1 MALDKD
7 KLDSLR
13 IDRGAAPAASR
24 RILPIAIALTVVVV
38 LSALLLTGLWWAR
51 LSGPALIQVAVAQSP
66 TAAASQDAVLN
77 ASGYVVARRM
87 ATVSAK
93 VTGKIAEVF
102 VEEGMSV
109 AAGQI
114 LARLDDATAKA
125 AYALADSQLT
135 AAKESLAEIEVRR
148 DEARRT
154 LDRTRPLLE
163 KHLVSAAQLDTA
175 EADFKAQQARLAA
188 AKSEVEVAQR
198 TRNLRQQDLDDL
210 KVRAPF
216 AGVVVSKDAQ
226 PGEMVSPLSAG
237 GFTRTGICT
246 LVDMSSREV
255 EVDVN
260 EAYINRVHPGQRTEA
275 ILDAYPDW
283 VIPSSV
289 INIVP
294 TADRQRATVK
304 VRIGFEQLDPRILPD
319 MGIKVRFLEEGAA
332 TQQANS
338 GSVKALIPAAAIMKA
353 NGNAYVWLVKDDALT
368 RQAIKIG
375 EDRSGTVAVLAGL
388 APGEQVALGAL
399 DRFKEGQKVRVKP

>member
-13 IDRGAAPAASR
+13 IDRGAAAPQRRRVLPMALAA
-24 RILPIAIALTVVVV
+24 LVV
-38 LSALLLTGLWWAR
+38 LSSMLLTGLWWAR
-51 LSGPALIQVAVAQSP
+51 SSQAPLIQVAVAQSP
-66 TAAASQDAVLN
+66 AGAAGQDAVLN

-154 LDRTRPLLE
+154 LDRTRPLRE
-163 KHLVSAAQLDTA
+163 KRLVSESQLDTA

-188 AKSEVEVAQR
+188 AESEVEVAQR

-246 LVDMSSREV
+246 LVDMASREV

-275 ILDAYPDW
+275 VLDAYPDW

-304 VRIGFEQLDPRILPD
+304 VRIGFDQLDPRILPE
-319 MGIKVRFLEEGAA
+319 MGIKVRFLEQDASSPLAA
-332 TQQANS
+332 ADNA
-338 GSVKALIPAAAIMKA
+338 KAFIPAAAILKS
-353 NGNAYVWLVKDDALT
+353 NGAAYVWLVKDNALT
-368 RQAIKIG
+368 RQAIKTG
-375 EDRSGTVAVLAGL
+375 TERTGTVAVLAGV

-399 DRFKEGQKVRVKP
+399 DQFKEGQKVRVKP

>member
-13 IDRGAAPAASR
+13 IDRGAAAPQRRRVLPMALAA
-24 RILPIAIALTVVVV
+24 LVV
-38 LSALLLTGLWWAR
+38 LSSMLLTGLWWAR
-51 LSGPALIQVAVAQSP
+51 SSQAPLIQVAVAQSP
-66 TAAASQDAVLN
+66 AGAAGQDAVLN

-135 AAKESLAEIEVRR
+135 AAKDSLAEIEVRR

-154 LDRTRPLLE
+154 LDRTRPLRE
-163 KHLVSAAQLDTA
+163 KRLVSESQLDTA

-188 AKSEVEVAQR
+188 AESEVEVAER

-216 AGVVVSKDAQ
+216 AGVVVSPDAQ

-246 LVDMSSREV
+246 LVDMASREV

-275 ILDAYPDW
+275 VLDAYPDW

-304 VRIGFEQLDPRILPD
+304 VRIGFDQLDPRILPE
-319 MGIKVRFLEEGAA
+319 MGIKVRFLEQDAA
-332 TQQANS
+332 SPQAAADNA
-338 GSVKALIPAAAIMKA
+338 KAFIPAAAILKS
-353 NGNAYVWLVKDDALT
+353 NGAAYVWLVKDNALT
-368 RQAIKIG
+368 RQAIKTG
-375 EDRSGTVAVLAGL
+375 TERSGTVAVLAGL

-399 DRFKEGQKVRVKP
+399 DQFKEGQKVRVKP